1 MKKSAIENQE
11 TKLVQPSQIPQS
23 FSFIMTKPII
33 DNLMEKIKDRI
44 IFNQI
49 EHQKKGLA
57 IKEDMEVY
65 R

>member
-1 MKKSAIENQE
+1 MKKSTIENHE
-11 TKLVQPSQIPQS
+11 TKLAQPSQIPQS
-23 FSFIMTKPII
+23 MSFIVTTPII